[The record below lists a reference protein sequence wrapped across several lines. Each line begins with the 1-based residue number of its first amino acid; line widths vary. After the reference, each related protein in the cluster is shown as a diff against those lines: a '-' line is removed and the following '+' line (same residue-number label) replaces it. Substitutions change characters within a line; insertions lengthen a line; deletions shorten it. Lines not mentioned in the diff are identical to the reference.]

1 MANPRIADR
10 WRGHATEV
18 VSKHWNEKL
27 KLEAASLDSLEY
39 LDILSLN
46 LSTPMN
52 IWRWAD
58 LNSEEVKKATVI
70 IWMQLGVFK
79 TRVKLFSMKKTKS
92 DKCLTCEDD
101 KPETLSHL
109 LLQCQ
114 YFNNIREEYLPKL
127 AVLNPDFKEIINDER
142 KIMLSI
148 LNPDSALL
156 PNQTRIHKAEAFKIS
171 RSFCYDVYRKRE
183 KFYEVNPS

>member
-1 MANPRIADR
+1 
-10 WRGHATEV
+10 
-18 VSKHWNEKL
+18 
-27 KLEAASLDSLEY
+27 
-39 LDILSLN
+39 
-46 LSTPMN
+46 MN

-109 LLQCQ
+109 LL
-114 YFNNIREEYLPKL
+114 L
-127 AVLNPDFKEIINDER
+127 
-142 KIMLSI
+142 